1 MKPSQ
6 LTWRRDLLLLV
17 PGVLILLLSAF
28 ATAASAGCEE
38 FKTCESCKNETSLN
52 CSWVSCSNDSVD
64 ARCINETQNT
74 RNCSATPCGAISPTS
89 TAVTATSPA
98 ASTSTNATTP
108 ASTTLPASTATKN
121 ATTTPSSSTTIAP
134 TPPSKKGTFDAASFI
149 GGIVLVLGIQAVIF
163 FLYKFCKAKDRNYH
177 TL

>member
-98 ASTSTNATTP
+98 ASTST
-108 ASTTLPASTATKN
+108 
-121 ATTTPSSSTTIAP
+121 TPSSSTTIAP